1 MKHSFKGFS
10 YSYSYCCVWILT
22 ELFFLFF
29 IIATPKIRHQHR
41 HLPLYFQFE
50 QRQETNNVVAQAI
63 FHLYV
68 HSEQW
73 LRANEFTVWKQ
84 LVNHPTL
91 NIDIFKLLQ
100 VSSNKNTFQSLFGH
114 FSNISI
120 PNRDQHGHYIQI
132 DVTNMVSEWFLHPQ
146 STHGLLIKINTS
158 SDTQGA
164 HKIVAT
170 DPSHSE
176 TVSFF
181 ILKKNIKICFI
192 DTFVRVVKLEN
203 SFLKHSNMII

>member
-1 MKHSFKGFS
+1 MLFVLFK
-10 YSYSYCCVWILT
+10 IN
-22 ELFFLFF
+22 FLFLL
-29 IIATPKIRHQHR
+29 IATPKIRHQHR

-63 FHLYV
+63 IHLYV

-73 LRANEFTVWKQ
+73 LRVNELTVWKQ

-91 NIDIFKLLQ
+91 NIDLFKLLQ

-120 PNRDQHGHYIQI
+120 PSREQHGHYIQI

-176 TVSFF
+176 TVSKKKIPIKGADTQSPPCTLKLFLIQRIS
-181 ILKKNIKICFI
+181 ILS
-192 DTFVRVVKLEN
+192 
-203 SFLKHSNMII
+203 SFLIE